1 MADIFTKIA
10 NSPVAFGVI
19 KGATDLFV
27 AGRTAQKKEALA
39 AKKKEIETA
48 EKNQKSFVD
57 VALSSQDMAQSV
69 LTNPYF
75 KGRRE
80 TLFTQNRDLYNAI
93 ALKSL
98 APKEVTPYNQQ
109 IIDMTSGNSTAA
121 RNFIANNKDYL
132 AQNPTLARIL
142 KTSASVSTLT
152 EGQNRIVNGVKN
164 ATDAKKLMDSYFPL
178 KQTSEIFEG
187 PVKVKID
194 GGRPVNVDTG
204 EELKGDLIEYRDNNP
219 TQSDLFYALNA
230 KAEALDEEEFEG
242 LSDANINTMETTIKN
257 AEERN
262 PGSGIVVANSM
273 LERLDK
279 RDGKSAFFLKSFIL
293 GYGKKENAKVS
304 VPDLLSTSVDVVRE
318 DIKDQTSRALYA
330 KDVLDSKKVK
340 DMVSKGL
347 FTQYLNSENEEE
359 QQIAKDYFALKAMKD
374 SLDKVAEGKGKAGIT
389 YGNIDLYP
397 ATIKDITTSLPLA
410 NAFLGRLNDLKV
422 GSGTEKSDIQGFINS
437 LPPQEKAALLS
448 DIKST
453 IENHDN
459 MTTKVKVTESN
470 NKYQERPDNY
480 AIKFPNLYNIPEIKA
495 FIHGP
500 VINQPPEDVSVTRN
514 VAAIQTVDNTPV
526 GNPLPENQIL
536 LADKSDIVTLAP
548 EVLEFSKAKGFEKAS
563 DMFKDDGYFEALE
576 GAGGFTLAGSGT
588 LLKGND
594 KIFTA
599 ANAIIKQ
606 VPKIGNF
613 TSLRTKDYAAIGRTI
628 VNQEI
633 EDDAD
638 VFDTVAMLMNDDFS
652 IKKDPGKIGYAQEQI
667 EAAVAKLS
675 KGELKVDDI
684 AKQNVNLNDYIATL
698 NSGINSIGVQ
708 GDKMNATVALEN
720 IVTDIV
726 TSETG
731 LVRGTLGY
739 ISQNFGDVFEIGQ
752 RDKVVKS
759 MNTEYEILRNDRRIA
774 SATLASN
781 LITIAYQ
788 RARTLDPNGRISDRD
803 FKAAIDSIRS
813 SFFASNQ
820 ITKALL
826 VSFKNDAESQLI
838 INNNLLEVFTNI
850 KEDGSNIIL
859 KKNIRAIRAVPVFK
873 KVRQMISS
881 INAARQYRE
890 RFIENGNKINYSL
903 YKLKVVAAHR
913 PTDSDL
919 QVYEVVQATN
929 INDPISIGLPVY
941 TDKFGRMLTSEE
953 LKQRGFRP

>member
-164 ATDAKKLMDSYFPL
+164 ATDANKLIDSYFPI

-187 PVKVKID
+187 PLKVKID

-219 TQSDLFYALNA
+219 TKSDLFYALSA

-242 LSDANINTMETTIKN
+242 LSDANINTMKDTIKN

-293 GYGKKENAKVS
+293 GYGEKENAKVS
-304 VPDLLSTSVDVVRE
+304 VPDLLSTSVGVVRE
-318 DIKDQTSRALYA
+318 DIKDQTSRALFA
-330 KDVLDSKKVK
+330 KDVLDSKKVQN
-340 DMVSKGL
+340 MVSKGL

-652 IKKDPGKIGYAQEQI
+652 IKKDPGKVGYAQEQI
-667 EAAVAKLS
+667 EAAVTKLS

-684 AKQNVNLNDYIATL
+684 AKQNVNLNDYVATL
-698 NSGINSIGVQ
+698 TSAIGNINVR
-708 GDKMNATVALEN
+708 GDAMNATTILEN
-720 IVTDIV
+720 ITEDILK
-726 TSETG
+726 SETG
-731 LVRGTLGY
+731 LVRGTAGY
-739 ISQNFGDVFEIGQ
+739 VAENFGDVFNVGE
-752 RDKVVKS
+752 RNKVVNS
-759 MNTEYEILRNDRRIA
+759 MNTALTTLSKDRRIA
-774 SATLASN
+774 NAKLASQ

-788 RARTLDPNGRISDRD
+788 RARSLDPNGRISDRD
-803 FKAAIDSIRS
+803 FKAALDSITS

-826 VSFKNDAESQLI
+826 IDFKNEAESQLI

-859 KKNIRAIRAVPVFK
+859 KKNIRAIRAVPVFRR
-873 KVRQMISS
+873 VRQMTSS

-890 RFIENGNKINYSL
+890 RFVENGNKYDRSIYALSR
-903 YKLKVVAAHR
+903 VQAHR
-913 PTDSDL
+913 PTDSNL
-919 QVYEVVQATN
+919 QVYEVVRATN
-929 INDPISIGLPVY
+929 KLDPIAVGLPVY
-941 TDKFGRMLTSEE
+941 TDRYGRMLTSQE